1 MLVARLRHVS
11 TSLASKVHSKKMI
24 NLIMKIEK
32 LRSYET
38 KKYHL
43 INGISDGILRLR
55 RLVRAGGGK
64 LQATV

>member
-11 TSLASKVHSKKMI
+11 TSLVSKVHSKKMI

-43 INGISDGILRLR
+43 INGISDSILRLR